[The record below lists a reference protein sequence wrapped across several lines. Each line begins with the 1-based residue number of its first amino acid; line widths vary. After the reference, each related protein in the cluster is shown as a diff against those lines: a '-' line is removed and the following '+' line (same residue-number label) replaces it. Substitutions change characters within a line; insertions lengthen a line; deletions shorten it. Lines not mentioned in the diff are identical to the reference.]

1 MEKPT
6 LLYSLFLVMIIINNR
21 LFPQFFQLIGKS
33 IVDHEATLIDSYKKE
48 IEVDNTKC
56 LVTLIDCGGDFG
68 ENLDVVST
76 DGFIVCHKT
85 NDMTSLNVA
94 LKLVDEIIAIKDTTT
109 LSADTKW
116 PIVLARTH
124 HEQTE
129 SDSLLMLPE
138 KYTNLNLCQ
147 YDLAI
152 GEVSFTDLC
161 IHQLVQKIRVHRKSF
176 SKPLE
181 ISPDERRKPLAG
193 FWLLQSTFGKMQSS
207 ECPIMELDKWG
218 NVRWHNLN
226 ILNKEPSCS
235 SGVKISNDNV
245 LAVLSCSTGFT
256 VNPTLS
262 QITFNSEGESSISF
276 LFAFDKDRH
285 MVMQYIDDEV
295 ISNLHMDHELFYMH
309 MLWCLMPVCRVCI
322 LYLLS

>member
-1 MEKPT
+1 MGKPT

-21 LFPQFFQLIGKS
+21 LFPQFSHLIGKS
-33 IVDHEATLIDSYKKE
+33 ILDHEATLIDSYKKE

-68 ENLDVVST
+68 ENLDVAST

-161 IHQLVQKIRVHRKSF
+161 IHQLVQKIHVHRKSYC
-176 SKPLE
+176 KPFE
-181 ISPDERRKPLAG
+181 VSSSEKRKALVG
-193 FWLLQSTFGKMQSS
+193 FWLLQPTYGNVSSLQSS
-207 ECPIMELDKWG
+207 EFPIMEFDKWG
-218 NVRWHNLN
+218 NLQWHSF
-226 ILNKEPSCS
+226 NKQTSCS
-235 SGVKISNDNV
+235 SDVEAGDNV
-245 LAVLSCSTGFT
+245 LAVLSSSTGFT

-276 LFAFDKDRH
+276 LFAFDKDHH

-295 ISNLHMDHELFYMH
+295 LCTSCNVPT
-309 MLWCLMPVCRVCI
+309 C
-322 LYLLS
+322 